1 MNTQKAGSSLASLFL
16 NRIPLREAA
25 ALAAFFG
32 AAALNP
38 AWADPAQS
46 PLLTRSENPA
56 KPNVM
61 FTFDDSGSMA
71 WRFMPDAA
79 SWSTTN
85 AVRWSTTFHPLDDAT
100 FGNGGSG
107 DGVQLVATRPN
118 FRTSST
124 TTVCSPDTQFADC
137 RALDLISARMRS
149 SAWNTVYYNPEIR
162 YQPWYNSDG
171 SQFPNSPPTAA
182 WLNPNNRV
190 ATDSVD
196 LTGLQPIPSG
206 TYVCRSSTTTT
217 PNTTLTADRNKT
229 ATCGPISTAPV
240 GTAIAYGTGNCTAAV
255 LGTTATYNGTGTGS
269 STYCRLTAPTTQAQC
284 TTLTGDSANWT
295 SSQCRVNSSR
305 WATATFCTTRLG
317 GVWLNSACYPGSADE
332 AFAPATYYEYVSGA
346 TSTSEA
352 QNYRRIRIMDYSTF
366 TRGAGRTDCT
376 VSGSTSSC
384 TQAQE
389 YQNFANWFT
398 YYRTRN
404 YLSIA
409 SASRAF
415 SEQGTELRVG
425 YGRINKASASVDG
438 TAAATVQRGVRTFT
452 GNDRT
457 AFFNW
462 LYTVPASG
470 GTPLRRAMDDV
481 GKYYQRTDNRGPWGN
496 TPGTDDGVAVNTHL
510 QCRKSYHIL
519 MTDGFWNGDTA
530 SSTINGS
537 NVDNVAGP
545 TITGPNSQSYRY
557 VKARPYQDASD
568 STTGTLADVAMYYWN
583 RDLRTDLD
591 NRVKP
596 DAKNPAFWQ
605 HMVNFTV
612 GLGVGGTLTYP
623 DDIAALQ
630 AGTKN
635 WPVPVG
641 DTSTAVDDLWHAAV
655 NSRGEYLSAKD
666 PDEFAA
672 SLSSILNEITVRNA
686 SEGGVAATAATLQ
699 AGNRKYVPEYK
710 TAIWTGNLTAYE
722 LDQFGQQLSPIWNAA
737 SSLPAHGSR
746 NIFVGTRNGTPKAET
761 FTWSG
766 MSAGVKADLP
776 GATENLV
783 NYLRGDATYEGGLYR
798 ERASRLGDFVNS
810 QPVYV
815 KSLVDMQYN
824 FLPNGTAGRT
834 TYKQFLTDKAARTG
848 VVFIGGNDGMLHAFR
863 DSDGREIFG
872 FIPRI
877 LLQYLPALASTSY
890 EHRFYVDGQLSESD
904 AYLGGGWKNVLV
916 GATGAGARAVFALDV
931 TSTSTM
937 NAGNVLWEMD
947 STTQSELGY
956 VMAPIEI
963 GLMKNGQ
970 WAAIFG
976 NGPNSNSGTA
986 QLFIV
991 NLQTGALISRIQAS
1005 TATGNGLGGVRVIRD
1020 ANRVIVGAYAGDLL
1034 GNVWKFD
1041 LASTSSGSW
1050 GVSFGGTPLFQAGST
1065 KPITAAPQYLAH
1077 PLGGYMVLVGTGK
1090 LYDEGDQATTT
1101 QQALYGLWDKQQL
1114 TVDGSGVASWAT
1126 ITPAD
1131 AQVLSSALANHAF
1144 NSTTINGPDGAIY
1157 YRLTTAPLNWA
1168 TQRGWTLPLTIVA
1181 GHRNLLSPS
1190 FIFGFALFETMS
1202 PTTQGALNPCDDT
1215 GTGGAYNLL
1224 INPIDGTMPQSALFD
1239 TNGDGYVNSSD
1250 TIVAGYRGT
1259 WDGRD
1264 VVLAQKPCLNPDD
1277 CPPDPENRCEDGTK
1291 LVSVQSAIGGN
1302 SNICVKLPPRE
1313 RWWWRQIQQVPE

>member
-1 MNTQKAGSSLASLFL
+1 MNTQKIVPRPVLLSLKSMLSRAAG
-16 NRIPLREAA
+16 
-25 ALAAFFG
+25 AFTAVLG
-32 AAALNP
+32 AAVLAP

-56 KPNVM
+56 KPNLM
-61 FTFDDSGSMA
+61 FTFDDSGSMSYS
-71 WRFMPDAA
+71 FMPDKMGTWFNA
-79 SWSTTN
+79 SDNTTL
-85 AVRWSTTFHPLDDAT
+85 ARRIFFHPSDDT
-100 FGNGGSG
+100 VN
-107 DGVQLVATRPN
+107 N
-118 FRTSST
+118 SST
-124 TTVCSPDTQFADC
+124 PYIMTTRTN
-137 RALDLISARMRS
+137 DLWSARLRS
-149 SAWNTVYYNPEIR
+149 SSWNTIYYNPNIR
-162 YQPWYNSDG
+162 YQPWYKSDG
-171 SQFPNSPPTAA
+171 SLFPEYPPSASPLEPMNPTG
-182 WLNPNNRV
+182 
-190 ATDSVD
+190 TKVD
-196 LTGLQPIPSG
+196 LSTSTNYG
-206 TYVCRSSTTTT
+206 TSVNFCRSTSNAGINRTNNDTST
-217 PNTTLTADRNKT
+217 P
-229 ATCGPISTAPV
+229 TCG
-240 GTAIAYGTGNCTAAV
+240 
-255 LGTTATYNGTGTGS
+255 
-269 STYCRLTAPTTQAQC
+269 
-284 TTLTGDSANWT
+284 TLNASGETIWH
-295 SSQCRVNSSR
+295 
-305 WATATFCTTRLG
+305 
-317 GVWLNSACYPGSADE
+317 
-332 AFAPATYYEYVSGA
+332 ATYYDYNA
-346 TSTSEA
+346 TTGVYTR
-352 QNYRRIRIMDYSTF
+352 QRIATTDITYPVIRPAT
-366 TRGAGRTDCT
+366 RTDCT
-376 VSGSTSSC
+376 LSGSNRSC
-384 TQAQE
+384 TQAKE
-389 YQNFANWFT
+389 LQNFANWFT

-404 YLSIA
+404 KLAIA
-409 SASRAF
+409 ASTRAF
-415 SEQGTELRVG
+415 ATAEEGTFRLG
-425 YGRINKASASVDG
+425 YGRINKTDS
-438 TAAATVQRGVRTFT
+438 TAIDNVNTKTIQRGVRTFSGT
-452 GNDRT
+452 DKNN
-457 AFFNW
+457 FFNW
-462 LYTVPASG
+462 LHVMPAQSV
-470 GTPLRRAMDDV
+470 TPLRRAMDDV

-496 TPGTDDGVAVNTHL
+496 TPGTDDGIAVTSQL
-510 QCRKSYHIL
+510 QCRKSYHIM
-519 MTDGFWNGDTA
+519 MTDGFWNGDPASTSGATA
-530 SSTINGS
+530 
-537 NVDNVAGP
+537 NVDNTNGP
-545 TITGPNSQSYRY
+545 VITGPNGQSAQY
-557 VKARPYQDASD
+557 VKARPYLDAY
-568 STTGTLADVAMYYWN
+568 GNTLADVAMYYWN
-583 RDLRTDLD
+583 RDLRPDLE

-596 DAKNPAFWQ
+596 DASDPAFWQ

-612 GLGVGGTLTYP
+612 SLGLTGTLTYP
-623 DDIAALQ
+623 TDLAAIQ
-630 AGTKN
+630 ANTKN
-635 WPVPVG
+635 WPPVG
-641 DTSTAVDDLWHAAV
+641 DDEPANLDDLWHAAV

-666 PDEFAA
+666 PDEFADA
-672 SLSSILNEITVRNA
+672 LASILSEITVRNA

-737 SSLPAHGSR
+737 AALPPHGSR

-766 MSAGVKADLP
+766 MSAAAKADLP
-776 GATENLV
+776 GATESLV
-783 NYLRGDATYEGGLYR
+783 NYLRGDATYEAGLYR

-824 FLPNGTAGRT
+824 FLPTGTAGRT

-872 FIPRI
+872 FIPRT

-931 TSTSTM
+931 TSTGTM
-937 NAGNVLWEMD
+937 NAGNVMWEMD

-956 VMAPIEI
+956 VMTPIEV

-970 WAAIFG
+970 WAAVFG

-1050 GVSFGGTPLFQAGST
+1050 GVSFAGTPLFQASNT

-1090 LYDEGDQATTT
+1090 LYEEGDQATTA

-1114 TVDGSGVASWAT
+1114 TVDGNGVASWAT

-1144 NSTTINGPDGAIY
+1144 SSTTINGPDGAIY
-1157 YRLTTAPLNWA
+1157 YRLNTAPLNWA

-1190 FIFGFALFETMS
+1190 FIFGYALFETMS

-1224 INPIDGTMPQSALFD
+1224 INPIDGTMPQTALFD

-1264 VVLAQKPCLNPDD
+1264 VVLTQKPCLNPDD

-1291 LVSVQSAIGGN
+1291 LVSVQSALGGN

>member
-1 MNTQKAGSSLASLFL
+1 MNTQKTGSSLAWFSLS
-16 NRIPLREAA
+16 RTPLRAAA
-25 ALAAFFG
+25 ALATLLG
-32 AAALNP
+32 AAMPAP

-56 KPNVM
+56 KPNVVY
-61 FTFDDSGSMA
+61 TFDDSGSMSYS
-71 WRFMPDAA
+71 FMPDNMNGWFNA
-79 SWSTTN
+79 SDNITL
-85 AVRWSTTFHPLDDAT
+85 ARRIFFHPSDDSANNAST
-100 FGNGGSG
+100 PYTMT
-107 DGVQLVATRPN
+107 TRQN
-118 FRTSST
+118 
-124 TTVCSPDTQFADC
+124 
-137 RALDLISARMRS
+137 DLWSARLRS
-149 SAWNTVYYNPEIR
+149 SSWNTIYYNPNIR
-162 YQPWYNSDG
+162 YQPWYRSNG
-171 SQFPNSPPTAA
+171 TQFPEYPASKAPLEPTSPST
-182 WLNPNNRV
+182 
-190 ATDSVD
+190 TVD
-196 LTGLQPIPSG
+196 LSSSTNYG
-206 TYVCRSSTTTT
+206 TSVSFCRSTSNST
-217 PNTTLTADRNKT
+217 PNRTNNDTSSP
-229 ATCGPISTAPV
+229 TCGTLNA
-240 GTAIAYGTGNCTAAV
+240 TGETI
-255 LGTTATYNGTGTGS
+255 
-269 STYCRLTAPTTQAQC
+269 
-284 TTLTGDSANWT
+284 WH
-295 SSQCRVNSSR
+295 
-305 WATATFCTTRLG
+305 
-317 GVWLNSACYPGSADE
+317 
-332 AFAPATYYEYVSGA
+332 ATYYEYNSSTGVYTRRRIA
-346 TSTSEA
+346 TSDISYPVSRPAT
-352 QNYRRIRIMDYSTF
+352 
-366 TRGAGRTDCT
+366 RTDCT
-376 VSGSTSSC
+376 VSSAVRQCS
-384 TQAQE
+384 QAQE
-389 YQNFANWFT
+389 LQNFSNWFT

-404 YLSIA
+404 KLAIA
-409 SASRAF
+409 ASTRAF
-415 SEQGTELRVG
+415 SALEEGGLRLG
-425 YGRINKASASVDG
+425 YGRINKTNAESIDNVSTKTLV
-438 TAAATVQRGVRTFT
+438 RGVRTYIGTDKDSFFT
-452 GNDRT
+452 FLHNM
-457 AFFNW
+457 
-462 LYTVPASG
+462 PASG
-470 GTPLRRAMDDV
+470 GTPLRRAMDDI

-496 TPGTDDGVAVNTHL
+496 TPGTDDGVAVTTHL

-519 MTDGFWNGDTA
+519 MTDGFWNGDPA
-530 SSTINGS
+530 SNTINNS
-537 NVDNVAGP
+537 NVDNVQGP

-557 VKARPYQDASD
+557 VKARPYQDANEA
-568 STTGTLADVAMYYWN
+568 TTGTLADVAMYYWN

-596 DAKNPAFWQ
+596 DAKDPAFWQ

-612 GLGVGGTLTYP
+612 GLGVGGTLNYP
-623 DDIAALQ
+623 DDLAALQ

-635 WPVPVG
+635 WPVPAA
-641 DTSTAVDDLWHAAV
+641 DSASAVDDLWHAAL

-666 PDEFAA
+666 PDEFAN
-672 SLSSILNEITVRNA
+672 SLASILTEITVRNA

-737 SSLPAHGSR
+737 TALPAHGSR

-761 FTWSG
+761 FTWAG
-766 MSAGVKADLP
+766 MSSGVKADLP

-783 NYLRGDATYEGGLYR
+783 NYLRGDATYEAGLYR
-798 ERASRLGDFVNS
+798 ERSSRLGDFVNS

-824 FLPNGTAGRT
+824 FLPSSNTART

-890 EHRFYVDGQLSESD
+890 EHRFYVDGQLTESD
-904 AYLGGGWKNVLV
+904 AYLGGSWKNVLV
-916 GATGAGARAVFALDV
+916 GGTGAGARAVFALDV
-931 TSTSTM
+931 TNTSAM
-937 NAGNVLWEMD
+937 GASNVLWEMD
-947 STTQSELGY
+947 STTQAEMGY
-956 VMAPIEI
+956 VMAPIEV

-976 NGPNSNSGTA
+976 NGPSSNSGTA

-1005 TATGNGLGGVRVIRD
+1005 TTTGNGLGGVRVIRD

-1050 GVSFGGTPLFQAGST
+1050 GVSFGGTPLFQAGNT

-1114 TVDGSGVASWAT
+1114 TVDSNGAAVWAT

-1144 NSTTINGPDGAIY
+1144 NSTTISGPDGAIY
-1157 YRLTTAPLNWA
+1157 YRLTTSPLNWA
-1168 TQRGWTLPLTIVA
+1168 TQRGWTLPLTIVG
-1181 GHRNLLSPS
+1181 GHRNLLSPT
-1190 FIFGFALFETMS
+1190 FIFGYALFETMS

-1224 INPIDGTMPQSALFD
+1224 INPIDGTMPQTALFD

-1264 VVLAQKPCLNPDD
+1264 VVLTQKPCLNPDD

-1291 LVSVQSAIGGN
+1291 LVSVQSALGGN